1 MLYLYK
7 QETPNSDD
15 KYLYFTTTSQYKTA
29 LSTNLVASITLDSY
43 RINANTIKVKLS
55 ETITEA
61 VADTLTYA
69 IDERLDANNNVSYFR
84 CYHVNS
90 IMIQSGYVIL
100 NCRIDLWASYLY
112 KASISNII
120 VNKCNRNIGIGLYEP
135 IKCTKSETATY
146 FDGNTINPEKVSI
159 VFTLSYNVKQNVL
172 NSNSTTQLFAID
184 VKTLKALATDYPNV
198 SALDIAISFVS
209 GITGVAA
216 TGWGFNT
223 YNDAQ
228 VLSAWLVDNT
238 YLLTNSSNYVSVH
251 SVNEYMASSG
261 VDQNV
266 YAVVPYIFDKTK
278 SITIAPN
285 NEYYVGTRQNGL
297 KLQRTTAA
305 TIDVKYRFIYGQSD
319 FKIIVMQGNN
329 MQDITEA
336 FSVDLTI
343 NQGNVTGIK
352 AVAKTMGIFLNTFSS
367 MYGIATGNATA
378 AVIGTS
384 NLAKSTLNE
393 AADIKGGKF
402 VNGGDG
408 YLAFYQIASVGLTA
422 TLHNPYCILTYES
435 IINEEANARHN
446 GAYYNVVVSSI
457 ADIFT
462 ASLIGTDNNFTDTY
476 IMASLHVDNI
486 PNEASDFIKQK
497 FASGIYLINLT
508 T

>member
-7 QETPNSDD
+7 QETPNTD
-15 KYLYFTTTSQYKTA
+15 KFYYFTSTSQYKTA
-29 LSTNLVASITLDSY
+29 LSTNLVSSVTLDSY

-55 ETITEA
+55 TTITEA

-69 IDERLDANNNVSYFR
+69 IDERVDANNVVTYFR

-90 IMIQSGYVIL
+90 IMIQSGYVVL
-100 NCRIDLWASYLY
+100 NCSIDLWASYFY
-112 KASISNII
+112 KASISNIN
-120 VNKCNRNIGIGLYEP
+120 VNKCNRNVGIGVYDT
-135 IKCTKSETATY
+135 IRGTKSETASF
-146 FDGNTINPEKVSI
+146 FDGNTIVPEKVSI
-159 VFTLSYNVKQNVL
+159 VFTLNYNVKQNVL
-172 NSNSTTQLFAID
+172 NSNSSTQLFAID
-184 VKTLKALATDYPNV
+184 VKTLKALASDYPNV

-216 TGWGFNT
+216 TGWGFTT

-228 VLSAWLVDNT
+228 VLSAWLIDNT

-251 SVNEYMASSG
+251 SVNEYMDANG

-266 YAVVPYIFDKTK
+266 YAVVPSILDKTK
-278 SITIAPN
+278 TISIDPN
-285 NEYYVGTRQNGL
+285 YNYYVGTRQNGL
-297 KLQRTTAA
+297 KIQRTTA
-305 TIDVKYRFIYGQSD
+305 TSVDVKYRYIYGQSD
-319 FKIIVMQGNN
+319 LKVLVIQGDN

-352 AVAKTMGIFLNTFSS
+352 AVAKTMGIFMNTFAG
-367 MYGIATGNATA
+367 MYGVATGKPTA
-378 AVIGTS
+378 AVLGIS
-384 NLAKSTLNE
+384 NLAKSTFNE
-393 AADIKGGKF
+393 VADVSGGKY

-408 YLAFYQIASVGLTA
+408 YLTFYQIISIGLTA
-422 TLHNPYCILTYES
+422 TLHNPYCIVTYES
-435 IINEEANARHN
+435 NIDEAMNARHN
-446 GAYYNVVVSSI
+446 GAYYNEVVASI
-457 ADIFT
+457 ASIFT
-462 ASLIGTDNNFTDTY
+462 KSLIGVDNNFTDTY

-486 PNEASDFIKQK
+486 PNEAADFIKLK

>member
-7 QETPNSDD
+7 KETPNTD
-15 KYLYFTTTSQYKTA
+15 KFYYFTYTSQYKTA
-29 LSTNLVASITLDSY
+29 LNTNLVGSITLDSY

-69 IDERLDANNNVSYFR
+69 IDERTDANNVVTYFR

-100 NCRIDLWASYLY
+100 NCSIDLWASYLY

-120 VNKCNRNIGIGLYEP
+120 VNKCNRNVGIGLYDP
-135 IKCTKSETATY
+135 IKCTKTETASY

-184 VKTLKALATDYPNV
+184 VKTLKALASDYPNV

-228 VLSAWLVDNT
+228 VLSAWLIDNT

-266 YAVVPYIFDKTK
+266 YAVIPYIFDKTK
-278 SITIAPN
+278 SITIDPKYN
-285 NEYYVGTRQNGL
+285 YYVGTRQNGL
-297 KLQRTTAA
+297 KLQRTTA
-305 TIDVKYRFIYGQSD
+305 TSVDVKYRYIYGQSD
-319 FKIIVMQGNN
+319 LKVLVIQGDN

-352 AVAKTMGIFLNTFSS
+352 AVAKTMSIFLNTFAS
-367 MYGIATGNATA
+367 MYGIGTGNATA
-378 AVIGTS
+378 AVLGTT
-384 NLAKSTLNE
+384 NLAKSTFNE
-393 AADIKGGKF
+393 AADISGGKYI
-402 VNGGDG
+402 NGGDG
-408 YLAFYQIASVGLTA
+408 YLTFYQIISVGLTA
-422 TLHNPYCILTYES
+422 TLHNPYCIVTYES
-435 IINEEANARHN
+435 VIDEAMNVRHN
-446 GAYYNVVVSSI
+446 GAYYNEVVASI
-457 ADIFT
+457 ATIFT
-462 ASLIGTDNNFTDTY
+462 KSLIGVDNNFTDTY
-476 IMASLHVDNI
+476 VMASLHVDDI
-486 PNEASDFIKQK
+486 PNEAADFIKSK
-497 FASGIYLINLT
+497 FASGIYLANLT